1 MKITKTQLKQIIK
14 EEIAAL
20 SEGLNPDK
28 VHVFKR
34 LKSGKWG
41 KVYWPEGEKTTR
53 RTYKSTSEQTRF
65 PL

>member
-20 SEGLNPDK
+20 SEGLKPDK

-41 KVYWPEGEKTTR
+41 KSILARRRKTTR